1 MSKDMSSIR
10 YRRLLKIIAL
20 LQSKRKATRE
30 ELEEAGEYSF
40 TKKGTGYEQNRT
52 LQNDIDFLRDM
63 GAEITYDRS
72 IKKYVLEHEGSFLVN
87 IEASK
92 QEIEALS
99 AGLKMASHFL
109 PHMSEPAVSLWEKI
123 THYIPKNL
131 AEAGDDLASSTIIAV
146 PAAPVKP
153 EIFSLLTEAKYSKRA
168 VNIRY
173 VSPGKEPRRW
183 TLSPYDFYFRGNSW
197 YMVSFNHKHRA
208 LSTHRMSRIIEANF
222 ASDEDYVMPDVGGF
236 TSDYVSTAWH
246 IAPGNETHSVK
257 IKLSGNLADSM
268 REIKWHP
275 TQKIDELPDG
285 DIILNA
291 EVPYLDEAA
300 RWVLAGAPNAK
311 VIEPDELKEIVKD
324 FAMKVID

>member
-1 MSKDMSSIR
+1 MR
-10 YRRLLKIIAL
+10 IIAL
-20 LQSKRKATRE
+20 LQSRKKVSHE
-30 ELEEAGEYSF
+30 DLEEAGEYSF

-52 LQNDIDFLRDM
+52 LQNDIDFLRDL
-63 GAEITYDRS
+63 GAEIEYDRS
-72 IKKYVLEHEGSFLVN
+72 TKKYILKHEGPFIVN
-87 IEASK
+87 IEAEK
-92 QEIEALS
+92 GEIEALS

-109 PHMSEPAVSLWEKI
+109 PHMDEHAKSLWEKI
-123 THYIPKNL
+123 TRYIPKDL
-131 AEAGDDLASSTIIAV
+131 AQAGDDLASSTIIAV

-153 EIFSLLTEAKYSKRA
+153 EVFSLLIEAKYSKRA

-173 VSPGKEPRRW
+173 VSPGNEPRRW

-197 YMVSFNHKHRA
+197 YMISFNHKHKA
-208 LSTHRMSRIIEANF
+208 LSTHRMSRIIEADF
-222 ASDEDYVMPDVGGF
+222 APDEDYVMPEVGGF

-275 TQKIDELPDG
+275 TQKIEELPDG
-285 DIILNA
+285 DIILTA

-311 VIEPDELKEIVKD
+311 VIEPEELKQIVKD
-324 FAMKVID
+324 FAIKVIN